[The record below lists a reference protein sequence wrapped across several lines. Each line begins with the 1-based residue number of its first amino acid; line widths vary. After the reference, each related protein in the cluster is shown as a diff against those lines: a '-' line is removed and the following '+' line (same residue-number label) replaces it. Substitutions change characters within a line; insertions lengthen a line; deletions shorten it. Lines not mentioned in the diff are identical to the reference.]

1 MTPNRLFSGLA
12 GLLLIGLWAYG
23 QWATAPRPPHRRPP
37 GTPSPGGRRVLKT
50 DAQWRTQLTDDQ
62 YDVLQCNQTEWPGS
76 SDLLTEHRP
85 GTYAC
90 AGCRAVL
97 FSAET
102 KFESRTG
109 WPSFYAPA
117 RPDAVYTEPD
127 GRRTEVRCAV
137 CDGHL
142 GHVFADGP
150 APTGLRYCLN
160 GTALLF
166 RPQNSQ

>member
-23 QWATAPRPPHRRPP
+23 QWGTPPRPPRHRPP
-37 GTPSPGGRRVLKT
+37 GIAAPGGRRVLKT
-50 DAQWRTQLTDDQ
+50 EAQWQDQLTNSQ
-62 YDVLQCNQTEWPGS
+62 YNTLRCNDTDWPGS
-76 SDLLTEHRP
+76 HALLHEKRP

-90 AGCRAVL
+90 AGCLSAL
-97 FSAET
+97 FSAKT
-102 KFESRTG
+102 KFESHTG

-127 GRRTEVRCAV
+127 GRRTEIRCAV